1 MGSSGQQFT
10 WIPRYFE
17 LDLQTNE
24 TKQLL
29 LQKSPQAISMFFFF
43 SSFSNMK
50 IALPALI
57 CPAWEAKSKVIHSKY
72 YKHLAYD
79 LAHKKNNSVCFSL
92 FWPIRVHFKAKI
104 DSFLN
109 FLLINFWVWT
119 ILPKNKKLQDSF

>member
-1 MGSSGQQFT
+1 VVNNLHESH
-10 WIPRYFE
+10 FE

-57 CPAWEAKSKVIHSKY
+57 CPAWEAKFKVIHSKY
-72 YKHLAYD
+72 YKHLADD
-79 LAHKKNNSVCFSL
+79 LAQKKRIPCALAYFDPSEYILRPKLTVFSI
-92 FWPIRVHFKAKI
+92 FC
-104 DSFLN
+104 
-109 FLLINFWVWT
+109 
-119 ILPKNKKLQDSF
+119 